1 MKELTKEMLQELGI
15 TDVTEDGTVY
25 VDGKV
30 RKTRII
36 VGTHSNGNN
45 KEYPAIWLQN
55 KKVKRDCIQK
65 YKTKN
70 GEVKTYPGWVY
81 KLETIPLARVML
93 AWFNGKIG
101 AKEDADHIDNDPF
114 NNHLS
119 NLRPISRR
127 ENLAKR
133 FLDHPDYEYTYF
145 NQYHNLKKKDE

>member
-1 MKELTKEMLQELGI
+1 MLQELGI
-15 TDVTEDGTVY
+15 TDVTEDGIVY

-36 VGTHSNGNN
+36 VGTHNNGNN

-55 KKVKRDCIQK
+55 KKIKRDCIQK

-70 GEVKTYPGWVY
+70 GEVRTYPGWVY

-114 NNHLS
+114 NNHIS

-133 FLDHPDYEYTYF
+133 FLDHPDYGYTYF
-145 NQYHNLKKKDE
+145 NQWHNLKKKGE

>member
-1 MKELTKEMLQELGI
+1 MKELTKERLIELGV

-25 VDGKV
+25 VHGKV
-30 RKTRII
+30 QKLKVITLK
-36 VGTHSNGNN
+36 HNNGNN
-45 KEYPAIWLQN
+45 KDYPAIWLID

-65 YKTKN
+65 YKTKS
-70 GEVKTYPGWVY
+70 GEVRTSPGWVY
-81 KLETIPLARVML
+81 RVETIPLGRVML

-133 FLDHPDYEYTYF
+133 FLDHPDYPYTFF
-145 NQYHNLKKKDE
+145 NQYCNLKKKGE